1 MNSSHRS
8 MTDLDQNQSTQ
19 SPKRKFSFRFPH
31 LSHSVNN
38 ERDGSSLTNHLNG
51 NAFMHQQN
59 MNYKDRKNFSEE
71 AKNAPDLQVSI
82 KITKILSFQLLYYYW
97 VYVVD

>member
-1 MNSSHRS
+1 

-31 LSHSVNN
+31 MSHSANN
-38 ERDGSSLTNHLNG
+38 ERDVSLLANHLNG
-51 NAFMHQQN
+51 NALTHQQN
-59 MNYKDRKNFSEE
+59 LNYKDRKNFSEV

-82 KITKILSFQLLYYYW
+82 KNTNSTISTSFLLLGLCS
-97 VYVVD
+97 